1 MISHVDFYNHTKCGR
16 LLEMLPHLTMLAS
29 WLLVTDMFR
38 TGVLHI
44 SDAGCALVLQADLE
58 YWGVDESSMEAC
70 CTLKYYPKIEVSS
83 PVSISGQFLIFIINN
98 LARCVSLR
106 GTGRSPPRDKRWS
119 WRRRRTSVT
128 QTGDVCDP
136 FSGTRWNTP
145 GPAPGPHYAISISC
159 RI

>member
-1 MISHVDFYNHTKCGR
+1 MRQTTRDVAASNNAGQLIVGDRHVPDWSPSHLWRWLCSRPPGR
-16 LLEMLPHLTMLAS
+16 PRVLGS
-29 WLLVTDMFR
+29 GR
-38 TGVLHI
+38 VLHGGLLY
-44 SDAGCALVLQADLE
+44 SQVLPQD
-58 YWGVDESSMEAC
+58 WGQFSF
-70 CTLKYYPKIEVSS
+70 
-83 PVSISGQFLIFIINN
+83 SGQFLIFIINN